1 MDAVLV
7 ATVGAE
13 PQVVTLAADLLLQ
26 QGPLVRAVVVFIT
39 RIEVTR
45 EGFLRQGGTIPC
57 D

>member
-26 QGPLVRAVVVFIT
+26 QGPLVHAVVMFIT

-45 EGFLRQGGTIPC
+45 EGFLRQGGTILC